1 MRRVDKNLVKE
12 NDMIIDAKAQD
23 RLAMDK
29 KSERIPLREIQANRD
44 SQGNK
49 GDQKVKQ
56 VKKYT
61 KKIKEGSSDYKP
73 MEIENSFGSYI
84 SGQKRTLD
92 LADEVEEGEAKKI
105 KEKEMSSDDED
116 FVFYGTPIERED
128 EITTRKKKAI
138 SGASGQLR
146 TVLPPWKQEVTDE
159 EGRRRFHGAFTG
171 GFSAGYYNSVG
182 SKEGWTPQ
190 SFTSSRKSRAE
201 VKQQSIYNFLDE
213 DEKAEFEGRS
223 LGTSM
228 QFDTF
233 GFTAAELAR
242 KQAEKEQQKGP
253 STIPGPV
260 PDELIVP
267 ATESIGVKL
276 LLKMGW
282 RQGRSIKDSNR
293 NSLSDA
299 RRQARKAFLA
309 LSDNVGRDIAHSKLD
324 EEDTGNVPDLPADD
338 DNQLSKSMPA
348 YVIKP
353 KQDLYGLGYDP
364 FKQAPEFRERKRL
377 KMSGKREM
385 EGCSSLSIKG
395 KIGPGFGIG
404 ALEDL
409 DAEDEDVYD
418 SGYDFQD
425 TYVQEI
431 EEPSRTSTDTLRIL
445 DAKKHDVLPGF
456 KVASHSDRILDRSN
470 LSRLHDHPDT
480 CASTA
485 WRDRFDPPEIPKDF
499 VPHHKFLAP
508 LGNEGERAETP
519 PAEVPAPEDN
529 NLKVL
534 IEGVAAL
541 VARCGKLFEDLSKE
555 KNQSSPL
562 FDFLRGGNG
571 SDFYARKLW
580 EERQKHGEQTKLWE
594 GKKPQNSEQLTAE
607 RRGKILGEKA
617 LERSS
622 RDSSSFIASAS
633 SVNVQFKLSDTFTK
647 PASVNEQPDIGKPF
661 DDDPGKQKRFEQ
673 FLKEKYEGG
682 LRTKDSGGSSNMSE
696 AARARERLEFEAAA
710 EAIQKGNSGKERK
723 ATSQLLSDLSATAA
737 LQFTTGGV
745 EIGKVPQ
752 DDELITKA
760 MYPRREEFQWRP
772 APILCKRFDLIDP
785 YMGKPPPAPRVRS
798 KMDSLIFMPDS
809 IKTAIVEDHVSMEHK
824 SSLVPQMDKGK
835 IGQEATENEVQNE
848 VEVEN
853 VGRPVDLYKAIFSDD
868 SDDEENTTSDQVED
882 TQKKIEAANTT
893 LNRLIAGDFLESLG
907 KELGLMVPPEMPL
920 PENKGVQKEKVNVD
934 KGNSDSLSTEI
945 MSATRNVVGS
955 STNGGITKK
964 TDMRVDGIEE
974 RYMNTHKTRNNSSSE
989 DERSRKQ
996 SRSHRRKSS
1005 SSDSDTSNDSKDYRD
1020 RHRSKSRRKDKGSS
1034 REKSSSRRHSKH
1046 RKHRRKDSP
1055 SRSHHSSGKEH
1066 EYRKRKKSAQMKLYC
1081 LVLTVFRLMLCSVS
1095 VFHLHGRNPSSL
1107 SGCLWLVRR
1116 WWLMLF
1122 LDKILGRYFEFE
1134 FNTTDCFLFSLDS
1147 LKFSLYSLV
1156 TFFLEPSLPGTD
1168 AFLRCKQSTDR
1179 FSSSSS
1185 SF

>member
-1 MRRVDKNLVKE
+1 
-12 NDMIIDAKAQD
+12 
-23 RLAMDK
+23 
-29 KSERIPLREIQANRD
+29 
-44 SQGNK
+44 
-49 GDQKVKQ
+49 
-56 VKKYT
+56 
-61 KKIKEGSSDYKP
+61 
-73 MEIENSFGSYI
+73 
-84 SGQKRTLD
+84 
-92 LADEVEEGEAKKI
+92 
-105 KEKEMSSDDED
+105 MSSDDED

-242 KQAEKEQQKGP
+242 KQAEKEQQKGFVFLSNLFTISSSFAGSMP

-338 DNQLSKSMPA
+338 DNQLSKSMPEINLC
-348 YVIKP
+348 YFV
-353 KQDLYGLGYDP
+353 L
-364 FKQAPEFRERKRL
+364 ERKRL

-456 KVASHSDRILDRSN
+456 KVASHSDRILDR
-470 LSRLHDHPDT
+470 
-480 CASTA
+480 
-485 WRDRFDPPEIPKDF
+485 RDRFDPPEIPKDF

-555 KNQSSPL
+555 KNQSNPL

-633 SVNVQFKLSDTFTK
+633 SVNVNLNFQIHSLNLHQLMSNRILENLLMMTLESK
-647 PASVNEQPDIGKPF
+647 
-661 DDDPGKQKRFEQ
+661 KRFEQ